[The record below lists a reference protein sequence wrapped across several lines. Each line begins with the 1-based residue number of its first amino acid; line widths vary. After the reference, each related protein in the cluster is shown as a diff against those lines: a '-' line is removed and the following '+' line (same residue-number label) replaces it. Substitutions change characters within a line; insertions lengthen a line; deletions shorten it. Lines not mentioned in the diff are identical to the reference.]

1 MVDPEPGIEKHND
14 EKSHPMPIQG
24 DGLIQSS
31 NQTQRVI
38 QTRHAQMIAIGG
50 TIGTGLFVGTGEALA
65 IAGPAPLLG
74 VYIFVCI
81 LTYGIMTA
89 TSEVTTY
96 LPIPGCSMAY
106 YGHRFVSRS
115 LGFAMGWL
123 YVYSFGIII
132 AYEITAAS
140 LVINYWPNQIH
151 ITVWI
156 SIMLVVVIALNLCPV
171 SDYGK
176 TKFWL
181 ASIKIVMIIGLIIL
195 YVVLF
200 FGGGPNHQRLGFHY
214 SKTPGAANAYIVP
227 GDAG

>member
-1 MVDPEPGIEKHND
+1 MADPEPGIVKHND

-24 DGLIQSS
+24 DGLVQSS
-31 NQTQRVI
+31 NQTQRGI

-74 VYIFVCI
+74 VYIFICI
-81 LTYGIMTA
+81 LIYCIITA
-89 TSEVTTY
+89 TSEVKTY

-132 AYEITAAS
+132 ANEITAAS

-156 SIMLVVVIALNLCPV
+156 SIMLAVVIALNLCPV
-171 SDYGK
+171 CAYGE
-176 TKFWL
+176 TEFWL

-195 YVVLF
+195 SVVLF
-200 FGGGPNHQRLGFHY
+200 FGGGPNNQLLGFHY
-214 SKTPGAANAYIVP
+214 WKTLGAANAYIVP